1 MEKLLPQNIEA
12 ESGVLGSIIIDP
24 EAIVQIAD
32 FLMAEDFYRDAH
44 RTIYEVI
51 IQLYEQQQPAD
62 FITICD
68 ELESR
73 GKLEGV
79 GGPSYV
85 TSLINQVPTSGN
97 VEYYGRIVERTAI
110 LRRLIHAAG
119 EIAATAYQ
127 ESDAD
132 VALEKAEQL
141 IFNISQRHA
150 HADFSPLR
158 DILSDYM
165 SKLDQL
171 HDRRGT
177 IVGVPTGFAD
187 LDRLTGGL
195 QRSDL
200 IILAARPA
208 MGKCVRATTLI
219 DNPITGE
226 RLTVEEYV
234 KHQIPQVLSISD
246 KGKVRATVI
255 SHWIDSGIQPCY
267 RVQTRLG
274 RMVEVTGH
282 HPFLTVQGWKPLHD
296 LSVGQRIGVP
306 TSVPVFGTD
315 ESLSLDKVRLL
326 AYFIAEG
333 GLTGNSPAF
342 TNTDP
347 IIVDDFK
354 RIIETRFPTCA
365 IRQERISYTVA
376 QQKKVYTQRGIAI
389 LPANP
394 VTTWLRE
401 LGLMGKLAKDKFFPA
416 CVWTWSRRYLAEF
429 LRVLL
434 SCDGCIYSF
443 KGVPIIEFT
452 VASQQLAADVNH
464 AFTRFGIISK
474 YCRKGDN
481 AWRVEVTSP
490 ESVQK
495 YQREI
500 GWIGEKTTRFAEYE
514 YVITS
519 RGGNYGHAP
528 KDVWQIIRANA
539 LVPNHSYIGSV
550 VGMTGASPVT
560 TIPENAALPRNS
572 GQYSSDRACPCH
584 ACRVADPIYDLRGP
598 NAHTNQSISRTRLSA
613 FADALDS
620 PTLRFVASPDIY
632 WDEIVA
638 IEAIGEHQV
647 YDLTVPDGANFVAQD
662 VFVHNTSFALSL
674 AHNSAIKH
682 KQSIAVFSLEMSK
695 EQLVQRF
702 LSMDA
707 GIDQQRLRT
716 GWIED
721 DEWERIIYA
730 MGTLSEASIWIDDT
744 AGIST
749 MEMRSK
755 ARRLQAEHG
764 VDLIIVDYLQLMQS
778 TAGGS
783 RNKNREQEISEIS
796 RNLKGLAREI
806 NVPVLA
812 LAQLSRAVESRSSK
826 IPQLSDL
833 RESGCVT
840 GDTLVYLPDEGIY
853 RPIEQLVGKTGFR
866 VLALNEA
873 TWQLEPQPV
882 TNAFATG
889 IKPVYKM
896 KTRLGRTI
904 RATGNHKFLTIHGWK
919 RLDELTKDERVAL
932 PRRLSGPTQSTMS
945 NDELALL
952 GHLIGDGCT
961 LPTHAMQYTTN
972 DPTLAEVVADLAIK
986 VFGDTIVPRIQ
997 KERDW
1002 YQVYL
1007 PPSYKLTHNTHN
1019 PIVNWLGDL
1028 GVFGLRSYEKYVPD
1042 KVFAQPAESIA
1053 LFLRHLWSTDGC
1065 IHLSHGKKH
1074 YAGIYYA
1081 SSSNRL
1087 AQNVQSL
1094 LLRLG
1099 INATLSRH
1107 AQTGKGRDQYHVTVS
1122 GKSEIEQFL
1131 HLVGGLGQNKTMHH
1145 STIVEHLSLRTANT
1159 NRDIVPHEVWRL
1171 LAVPAMQAAGLAGRK
1186 MQASL
1191 GNAYCGT
1198 SLYKQN
1204 LSRERALR
1212 LAQVVTSTQLTAL
1225 AHSDVYWDKIISIE
1239 PDGEENVYD
1248 LTVNERHN
1256 FVANNIISHNS
1267 IEQDSDIVM
1276 FIYRDDVYN
1285 PESERKNIADIII
1298 AKHRNGPVGEVS
1310 LFFQASQTR
1319 FRDLEVSPPTE

>member
-1 MEKLLPQNIEA
+1 VEKLLPQNIEA

-24 EAIVQIAD
+24 EAIIQVAD
-32 FLMAEDFYRDAH
+32 FLNAEDFYRDAH

-51 IQLYEQQQPAD
+51 IQLYEQQQAAD

-68 ELESR
+68 ELEGR
-73 GKLEGV
+73 GKLEDV

-85 TSLINQVPTSGN
+85 TSLINRVPTSGN

-158 DILSDYM
+158 DILSEYM

-171 HDRRGT
+171 HERRGS

-208 MGKCVRATTLI
+208 MGKCVIYRTLI
-219 DNPITGE
+219 DNPLTGE
-226 RLTVEEYV
+226 RNTVEEYV
-234 KHQIPQVLSISD
+234 KHQTSQVLGISD
-246 KGKVRATVI
+246 EGKIRSAAI
-255 SHWIDSGIQPCY
+255 SHWVDSGIQPCY

-306 TSVPVFGTD
+306 TAVPVFGTD
-315 ESLSLDKVRLL
+315 ESFTLDKARLL

-333 GLTGNSPAF
+333 ALTGGQATFVNA
-342 TNTDP
+342 DP
-347 IIVDDFK
+347 IIVEDFK
-354 RIIETRFPTCA
+354 NIIKNHFPECA
-365 IRQERISYTVA
+365 VRQR
-376 QQKKVYTQRGIAI
+376 KNGIAYTASR
-389 LPANP
+389 PAIEMKARRGLSRRNP
-394 VTTWLRE
+394 VIAWLEE
-401 LGLMGKLAKDKFFPA
+401 LGMMGKLAKDKFFPA
-416 CVWTWSRRYLAEF
+416 CMWTWSRDYLAEF
-429 LRVLL
+429 LRALM

-443 KGVPIIEFT
+443 KGVRIIEFT

-464 AFTRFGIISK
+464 AFTRFGIVSK
-474 YCRKGDN
+474 YCCKGEN
-481 AWRVEVTSP
+481 AWRVEITSP

-514 YVITS
+514 HAITS

-528 KDVWQIIRANA
+528 KDVWQIIRADAKNQGLSLSRLA
-539 LVPNHSYIGSV
+539 YV
-550 VGMTGASPVT
+550 
-560 TIPENAALPRNS
+560 S
-572 GQYSSDRACPCH
+572 GQTTKQGKYAGYH
-584 ACRVADPIYDLRGP
+584 
-598 NAHTNQSISRTRLSA
+598 AHTNKSISRNRLSS

-620 PTLRFVASPDIY
+620 HTLRFVASPDIY
-632 WDEIVA
+632 WDEITA
-638 IEAIGEHQV
+638 IEPIGEHQV

-662 VFVHNTSFALSL
+662 VFVHNTSLALSL

-721 DEWERIIYA
+721 DEWERIIFA

-778 TAGGS
+778 TAGGV
-783 RNKNREQEISEIS
+783 RNRNREQEISEIS

-833 RESGCVT
+833 RESGCLT
-840 GDTLVYLPDEGIY
+840 GDTPIYLPDEGVY
-853 RPIEQLVGKTGFR
+853 RPIEQLVGKSGFR

-873 TWQLEPQPV
+873 TWQLEPRPV

-919 RLDELTKDERVAL
+919 RLDELIKNERIAL
-932 PRRLSGPTQSTMS
+932 PRILPGPTQETMS
-945 NDELALL
+945 KDELALL

-961 LPTHAMQYTTN
+961 LPTHATQYTTN
-972 DPTLAEVVADLAIK
+972 DPTLAEVVADLAVK
-986 VFGDTIVPRIQ
+986 VFGDKIVPRIQ

-1002 YQVYL
+1002 YQVYF
-1007 PPSYKLTHNTHN
+1007 PPTYRLTHNTHN
-1019 PIVNWLGDL
+1019 PIVNWLNEL

-1042 KVFAQPAESIA
+1042 RVFAQPSESIA

-1081 SSSNRL
+1081 SSSSVL
-1087 AQNVQSL
+1087 AQDVQSL

-1107 AQTGKGRDQYHVTVS
+1107 AQVGKGRDQYHVVVS
-1122 GKSEIEQFL
+1122 GKNEIEKFL
-1131 HLVGGLGQNKTMHH
+1131 HLIGGQGQNKTAHH
-1145 STIVEHLSLRTANT
+1145 DTIVEHLSLRTANT
-1159 NRDIVPHEVWRL
+1159 NRDVVPREVWRL
-1171 LAVPAMQAAGLAGRK
+1171 LAVPAMQIAGVTTRK
-1186 MQASL
+1186 MQEGL

-1198 SLYKQN
+1198 GFYKQN
-1204 LSRERALR
+1204 LSRERALK
-1212 LAQVVTSTQLTAL
+1212 LAQVVDSKQLTAL
-1225 AHSDVYWDKIISIE
+1225 AQSDVYWDKITSIE
-1239 PDGEENVYD
+1239 ADGEENVYD
-1248 LTVNERHN
+1248 ITVDEYHN
-1256 FVANNIISHNS
+1256 FVANNVISHNS

>member
-1 MEKLLPQNIEA
+1 VEKLLPQNIEA

-24 EAIVQIAD
+24 EAIVQVAD
-32 FLMAEDFYRDAH
+32 FLVAEDFYRDAH

-132 VALEKAEQL
+132 VALERAEQL

-171 HDRRGT
+171 HDRRGS

-200 IILAARPA
+200 VILAARPA
-208 MGKCVRATTLI
+208 MGKCLTAWTLI
-219 DNPITGE
+219 DDPLTGE
-226 RLTVEEYV
+226 RLTIEEYV
-234 KHQIPQVLSISD
+234 KRQIPQVLSISD
-246 KGKVRATVI
+246 EGKVRSAVI
-255 SHWIDSGIQPCY
+255 SHWVDSGIQPCF

-306 TSVPVFGTD
+306 ACVPVFGND
-315 ESLSLDKVRLL
+315 ESLPLDKVRLL
-326 AYFIAEG
+326 AYFLAEG
-333 GLTGNSPAF
+333 GLTGTSPAF

-347 IIVDDFK
+347 IIVNDFK
-354 RIIETRFPTCA
+354 SIIATRFPTCNM
-365 IRQERISYTVA
+365 RQERITYIVA
-376 QQKKVYTQRGIAI
+376 QQKNAYTQRGVAI

-394 VTTWLRE
+394 VTQWLRE

-416 CVWTWSRRYLAEF
+416 CVWTWSRRYLAAF
-429 LRVLL
+429 LRVLM

-452 VASQQLAADVNH
+452 IASQQLAADVNH

-474 YCRKGDN
+474 YCRKGNN
-481 AWRVEVTSP
+481 AWRVEITSP
-490 ESVQK
+490 ESVQR

-514 YVITS
+514 HVITS
-519 RGGNYGHAP
+519 RGGNYGHTP
-528 KDVWQIIRANA
+528 KEVWQIIRADA
-539 LVPNHSYIGSV
+539 RQLSLSLSRLAYV
-550 VGMTGASPVT
+550 
-560 TIPENAALPRNS
+560 S
-572 GQYSSDRACPCH
+572 GQTTKQGRH
-584 ACRVADPIYDLRGP
+584 AGYH
-598 NAHTNQSISRTRLSA
+598 AHTNQSISRTRLSA

-620 PTLRFVASPDIY
+620 LTLRFVASPDIY

-730 MGTLSEASIWIDDT
+730 MGTLSETSIWIDDT

-778 TAGGS
+778 TSGGA

-833 RESGCVT
+833 RESGCLT
-840 GDTLVYLPDEGIY
+840 GDTPVYLPDEGVY
-853 RPIEQLVGKTGFR
+853 RPIEQLVGKSGFR
-866 VLALNEA
+866 VLALNEV
-873 TWQLEPQPV
+873 TWQLEPRPV

-889 IKPVYKM
+889 IKLVYKM

-904 RATGNHKFLTIHGWK
+904 RATGNHKFLTIYGWR
-919 RLDELTKDERVAL
+919 RLDELTKDERIAL
-932 PRRLSGPTQSTMS
+932 PRILPGPTQATMS

-952 GHLIGDGCT
+952 GHLLGDGCT
-961 LPTHAMQYTTN
+961 LPKHAMQYTTN
-972 DPTLAEVVADLAIK
+972 DPTLAEVVAD
-986 VFGDTIVPRIQ
+986 
-997 KERDW
+997 
-1002 YQVYL
+1002 
-1007 PPSYKLTHNTHN
+1007 
-1019 PIVNWLGDL
+1019 
-1028 GVFGLRSYEKYVPD
+1028 
-1042 KVFAQPAESIA
+1042 
-1053 LFLRHLWSTDGC
+1053 
-1065 IHLSHGKKH
+1065 
-1074 YAGIYYA
+1074 
-1081 SSSNRL
+1081 
-1087 AQNVQSL
+1087 
-1094 LLRLG
+1094 
-1099 INATLSRH
+1099 
-1107 AQTGKGRDQYHVTVS
+1107 
-1122 GKSEIEQFL
+1122 
-1131 HLVGGLGQNKTMHH
+1131 
-1145 STIVEHLSLRTANT
+1145 
-1159 NRDIVPHEVWRL
+1159 
-1171 LAVPAMQAAGLAGRK
+1171 
-1186 MQASL
+1186 
-1191 GNAYCGT
+1191 
-1198 SLYKQN
+1198 
-1204 LSRERALR
+1204 
-1212 LAQVVTSTQLTAL
+1212 TAL
-1225 AHSDVYWDKIISIE
+1225 ARSDVYWDEILSIE
-1239 PDGEENVYD
+1239 PDGKEDVYD
-1248 LTVNERHN
+1248 LTVEEHHS
-1256 FVANNIISHNS
+1256 FVANNVISHNS